1 MAPTPDAR
9 QGWVRAADI
18 MGTTVSIRVITEDPA
33 SAPARAGDAVDRALA
48 RLRRADRVFS
58 PFRADSDI
66 SRMAR
71 GELTAG
77 DAASEVREMADLC
90 LRARSRT
97 GGRFDAWRT
106 GAFDPTGLVK
116 GWAVEQ
122 AARHDLAPLLED
134 PLTAAV
140 GISAGGDMQ
149 LLTAPGADWVWGV
162 GIADPFHRGSL
173 ISTLT
178 LREGAVATSG
188 PAERGRHIT
197 DPRTGEHVTGV
208 ASATVVADRLATAD
222 LWATVAVVAG
232 PDDLSW
238 IRDAGTISGLLVAE
252 DGRCRRWAGS
262 HVLDPA
268 RDEGGPLPGPA
279 GP

>member
-1 MAPTPDAR
+1 MPLTPDAR
-9 QGWVRAADI
+9 RGWVRVADV
-18 MGTTVSIRVITEDPA
+18 MGTAVSIRVVTDDPV

-58 PFRADSDI
+58 PFRTDSDI

-71 GELTAG
+71 GELAAG
-77 DAASEVREMADLC
+77 DAAPEVREMADLC
-90 LRARSRT
+90 LGARSRT

-106 GAFDPTGLVK
+106 GSFDPTGLVK
-116 GWAVEQ
+116 GWAVEE
-122 AARHDLAPLLED
+122 AARLDLAPLLED
-134 PLTAAV
+134 PSTMAV

-149 LLTAPGADWVWGV
+149 LLTAPDAGWEWGV

-188 PAERGRHIT
+188 PAERGKHIT
-197 DPRTGEHVTGV
+197 DPRTGEPVTGV
-208 ASATVVADRLATAD
+208 ASATVVADGLTTAD

-232 PDDLSW
+232 TDDLGW
-238 IRDAGTISGLLVAE
+238 IRDAGTVSGLLVAE

-262 HVLDPA
+262 RVLDPA
-268 RDEGGPLPGPA
+268 
-279 GP
+279 